1 MTDCTGYSSISPF
14 LPNGLY
20 RIKLPVVGHVTAF
33 CVMDIDGGGWT
44 VRLSVLFKIMH
55 LNVPVLDRLK

>member
-44 VRLSVLFKIMH
+44 VSVFIKNSAFTCI
-55 LNVPVLDRLK
+55 